1 MVERASAY
9 EKILPSFIDRL
20 TDHYPKAQKESREH
34 RVLTIHKYR
43 DSVLR
48 DIGEL
53 LNNTAHPAEEEFEEF
68 NYVKKSVLNY
78 GIRSLSG
85 VWVSDRNAENIINQ
99 IRDAIIYFEPRIISR
114 SLQVNILPKSVSQNN
129 TIMNLEIT
137 GELWTEP
144 VPEKL
149 YIKTE
154 IDLETGLCRFSSN

>member
-1 MVERASAY
+1 MVERTLAY

-34 RVLTIHKYR
+34 RVLTIQKYR

-48 DIGEL
+48 DIGQL
-53 LNNTAHPAEEEFEEF
+53 LNNTSHPAKEEFEDFE
-68 NYVKKSVLNY
+68 YVKKSVLNY
-78 GIRSLSG
+78 GISNLSG
-85 VWVSDRNAENIINQ
+85 VWVSDKNAEEIITQ
-99 IRDAIIYFEPRIISR
+99 IRDAILNFEPRIIRS

-144 VPEKL
+144 VPESL